1 MFNFKNPVTLT
12 NRVIAFRYTFQI
24 KFRVKKLFNVYQPCY
39 QNFFFISVIP
49 TFRQIGVIT
58 NS

>member
-1 MFNFKNPVTLT
+1 MHNFKNRLPIT
-12 NRVIAFRYTFQI
+12 NGVIAFRYTFQI
-24 KFRVKKLFNVYQPCY
+24 KVHVKKLFNVYQPCY
-39 QNFFFISVIP
+39 QNFFLITVIP